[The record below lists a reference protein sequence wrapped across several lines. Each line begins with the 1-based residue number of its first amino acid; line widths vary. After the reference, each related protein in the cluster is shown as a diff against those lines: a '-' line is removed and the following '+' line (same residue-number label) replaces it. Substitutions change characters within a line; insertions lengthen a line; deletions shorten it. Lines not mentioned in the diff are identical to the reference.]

1 METGTKQR
9 QAAKAFVRDWTGKG
23 YEKGE
28 TQRFWLD
35 LLHRVFGVDNPT
47 QIMQFEIPVKT
58 ITKEKGSDFIDGYIS
73 TTKVLIEQK
82 GSHVDLSA
90 KAKQSDGA
98 ELTPYQQGRRYAAG
112 LPQSMYPRWI
122 VACNFDTFEVHD
134 MEHPN
139 DAPEVILLKDLEKE
153 YLRLSF
159 LVDDTNVHLKKELE
173 VSIQAGQI
181 VGVLYEKFL
190 AQYLHPENPDSQ
202 KSLNKLCVRLVFCLY
217 AEDAEIFGKKNMFHD
232 YMAQFPANE
241 FRKALIELFQVLD
254 TSPEDRDPYMDE
266 KLAAFPF
273 VSGGMFAGDIEIPR
287 ITEEIRNLILQRAS
301 DDFDW
306 SLISPTIFG
315 AVFES
320 TLNPDTRRAGGMHYT
335 SLENIH
341 KVIDPLFLDDLKAE
355 LADIKAEKVVRTKK
369 ARAAE
374 FQEKLASLKFL
385 DPACGSGNFLTE
397 SYTCLRRL
405 ENEAIK
411 ILYEDRVIGGLADPI
426 KVSIFQ
432 FYGIEIND
440 FACSVSQAAL
450 WIAETQMLKE
460 TDAIVGYD
468 LEPLPLKDYHNI
480 HEGNAL
486 RMDWNE
492 VVPAEEL
499 SFIMGNPPFVANSG
513 RTSAESSHS
522 KAMLNENQKKDKE
535 ALFGKDG
542 GLLDYVACWFKKA
555 SIYIQG
561 THVHVAFVS
570 TNSICQGQQVAPLW
584 KSLFTDH
591 IVINYAY
598 ESFKWGSE
606 AISNAVVH
614 VIIVGFSL
622 DKDNKCVLFD
632 ADGGRRVVD
641 HINAYLL
648 AAPDAFIDRRNSP
661 LFPVPIMTN
670 GGKPTEGGHLILS
683 EQEKDDILCA
693 NPNAGVLIRPY
704 MMGKDFIDRKPR
716 YCLWMVNASPSV
728 VRSCPKVVE
737 RIEKVRSFRLSSTK
751 ESTRKKA
758 DTPMLFDEVRV
769 SETDYVA
776 IPKVSS
782 GNRKYVPIDYLT
794 ADIIPGDK
802 LFFIQGTTNY
812 HFGIITS
819 IVHMA
824 WMRAV
829 GGYFGPSY
837 SYSNTIVYNNFPWP
851 NPSDSQKEKIKQTA
865 QAILDARAIF
875 PESSL
880 ADLYDELTMPP
891 KLRKAHRAN
900 DLAVLEAYGFPKD
913 ASESEIVARLFKM
926 YQELT

>member
-9 QAAKAFVRDWTGKG
+9 QAVKAFVKDWTGKG

-47 QIMQFEIPVKT
+47 QVMQFEIPVKT
-58 ITKEKGSDFIDGYIS
+58 ITKEKGSDFIDAYIPA
-73 TTKVLIEQK
+73 TKVLIEQK
-82 GSHVDLSA
+82 GSKVDLTA
-90 KAKQSDGA
+90 KARQSDGS

-112 LPQSMYPRWI
+112 LPLSMAPRWI

-134 MEHPN
+134 MERPN
-139 DAPEVILLKDLEKE
+139 DAPEIILLKDLEKDFH
-153 YLRLSF
+153 RLSF
-159 LVDDTNVHLKKELE
+159 LIDDTNVHLKKELE
-173 VSIQAGQI
+173 VSIQAGEI

-190 AQYLHPENPDSQ
+190 AQYIHPENPDSQ
-202 KSLNKLCVRLVFCLY
+202 KSLNKLCVRLVFCMY
-217 AEDAEIFGKKNMFHD
+217 AEDAGIFGTKNMFHD
-232 YMAQFPANE
+232 YMDQFSASE

-254 TSPEDRDPYMDE
+254 TAPEDRDPYMDE

-287 ITEEIRNLILQRAS
+287 ITEEIRTLILQRAS

-341 KVIDPLFLDDLKAE
+341 KVIDPLFLDDLKTE
-355 LADIKAEKVVRTKK
+355 LSDIKAEKVVRTKK
-369 ARAAE
+369 TRAAE
-374 FQEKLASLKFL
+374 FQDKLAGLKFL

-426 KVSIFQ
+426 KVSIYQ

-499 SFIMGNPPFVANSG
+499 SYIMGNPPFLGARIMSP
-513 RTSAESSHS
+513 E
-522 KAMLNENQKKDKE
+522 QKDD
-535 ALFGKDG
+535 LVSVFGPKWKNIG
-542 GLLDYVACWFKKA
+542 NMDYVTGWYKKA
-555 SIYIQG
+555 QEMME
-561 THVHVAFVS
+561 VNPDLRAALVS
-570 TNSICQGQQVAPLW
+570 TNSITQGEQVANLW
-584 KSLFTDH
+584 KPLMEAGIH
-591 IVINYAY
+591 IDFAWRTFI
-598 ESFKWGSE
+598 WDSE
-606 AISNAVVH
+606 ANQKAHVH
-614 VIIVGFSL
+614 CVIIGFSSCHSERQRRIFDGEKIIPASNINGYL
-622 DKDNKCVLFD
+622 IDGENVFVESRQHPLCNVPEIGIGNKPIDGGFYLFKDDEKEAFVAKEPGSKKYFRRWYGSDEFINRRPRWCLWLGD
-632 ADGGRRVVD
+632 ADPMD
-641 HINAYLL
+641 LL
-648 AAPDAFIDRRNSP
+648 KLP
-661 LFPVPIMTN
+661 
-670 GGKPTEGGHLILS
+670 E
-683 EQEKDDILCA
+683 
-693 NPNAGVLIRPY
+693 
-704 MMGKDFIDRKPR
+704 
-716 YCLWMVNASPSV
+716 CLKRIESVRDYRLASPSAGTV
-728 VRSCPKVVE
+728 KLAEKPTRFHVENMPKGNYIV
-737 RIEKVRSFRLSSTK
+737 
-751 ESTRKKA
+751 
-758 DTPMLFDEVRV
+758 
-769 SETDYVA
+769 
-776 IPKVSS
+776 IPEVSS
-782 GNRKYVPIDYLT
+782 EKRMYVPIGFMT
-794 ADIIPGDK
+794 PDIFCSNLVKLIPDAT
-802 LFFIQGTTNY
+802 LY
-812 HFGIITS
+812 HFGILTS
-819 IVHMA
+819 SVHNA
-824 WMRAV
+824 WMRV
-829 GGYFGPSY
+829 VCGRLKSDYRY
-837 SYSNTIVYNNFPWP
+837 SKDIVYSNFPWP
-851 NPSDSQKEKIKQTA
+851 IPTDAQKARIEETV
-865 QAILDARAIF
+865 QAILDARQIYPEASFADMYGNLILF
-875 PESSL
+875 P
-880 ADLYDELTMPP
+880 DLM
-891 KLRKAHRAN
+891 KAHRAN

-926 YQELT
+926 YQELTANK

>member
-9 QAAKAFVRDWTGKG
+9 QAVKAFVKDWTGKG

-47 QIMQFEIPVKT
+47 QVMQFEIPVKT
-58 ITKEKGSDFIDGYIS
+58 ITKEKGSDFIDAYIPA
-73 TTKVLIEQK
+73 TKVLIEQK
-82 GSHVDLSA
+82 GSKIDLTA
-90 KAKQSDGA
+90 KARQSDGS

-112 LPQSMYPRWI
+112 LPLSMAPRWI

-134 MEHPN
+134 MERPN
-139 DAPEVILLKDLEKE
+139 DAPEIILLKDLEKDFH
-153 YLRLSF
+153 RLSF
-159 LVDDTNVHLKKELE
+159 LIDDTNVHLKKELE
-173 VSIQAGQI
+173 VSIQAGEI

-190 AQYLHPENPDSQ
+190 AQYIHPENPESQ
-202 KSLNKLCVRLVFCLY
+202 KSLNKLCVRLVFCMY
-217 AEDAEIFGKKNMFHD
+217 AEDAGIFGTKNMFHD
-232 YMAQFPANE
+232 YMDQFSANE

-254 TSPEDRDPYMDE
+254 TAPEDRDPYMDE

-287 ITEEIRNLILQRAS
+287 ITEEIRTLILQRAS

-341 KVIDPLFLDDLKAE
+341 KVIDPLFLDDLKTE
-355 LADIKAEKVVRTKK
+355 LSDIKAEKVVRTKK
-369 ARAAE
+369 TRAAE
-374 FQEKLASLKFL
+374 FQDKLAGLKFL

-426 KVSIFQ
+426 KVSIYQ

-460 TDAIVGYD
+460 TDAVVGYD

-499 SFIMGNPPFVANSG
+499 SYIMGNPPFLGARIMSP
-513 RTSAESSHS
+513 E
-522 KAMLNENQKKDKE
+522 QKDD
-535 ALFGKDG
+535 LVSVFGPKWKNIG
-542 GLLDYVACWFKKA
+542 NMDYVTGWYKKA
-555 SIYIQG
+555 QEMME
-561 THVHVAFVS
+561 VNPNLRAALVS
-570 TNSICQGQQVAPLW
+570 TNSITQGEQVANLW
-584 KSLFTDH
+584 KPLMEAGIH
-591 IVINYAY
+591 IDFAWRTFI
-598 ESFKWGSE
+598 WDSE
-606 AISNAVVH
+606 ANQKAHVH
-614 VIIVGFSL
+614 CVIVGFSCDSTIRTKIIYDR
-622 DKDNKCVLFD
+622 DKAIKAANINGYLIDGENVYIESRPSVICSVPSIGIGNMPI
-632 ADGGRRVVD
+632 DGGFYLFKDDEKDEFVVKEPGSEKYFRRWYGSD
-641 HINAYLL
+641 EFINRRPRWCLWLGGANPMDLIKLPECLKRIESVQEFRASSSRPSTKKLADRPTRFGTENMPKGNYLL
-648 AAPDAFIDRRNSP
+648 
-661 LFPVPIMTN
+661 
-670 GGKPTEGGHLILS
+670 
-683 EQEKDDILCA
+683 
-693 NPNAGVLIRPY
+693 
-704 MMGKDFIDRKPR
+704 
-716 YCLWMVNASPSV
+716 
-728 VRSCPKVVE
+728 
-737 RIEKVRSFRLSSTK
+737 
-751 ESTRKKA
+751 
-758 DTPMLFDEVRV
+758 
-769 SETDYVA
+769 

-782 GNRKYVPIDYLT
+782 ERRHYIPVGFMTPEILSSDLVF
-794 ADIIPGDK
+794 IIPDAT
-802 LFFIQGTTNY
+802 LY
-812 HFGIITS
+812 HFGILTS
-819 IVHMA
+819 IVHNA
-824 WMRAV
+824 WMRV
-829 GGYFGPSY
+829 VCGRLKSDFRY
-837 SYSNTIVYNNFPWP
+837 SKDIVYNNFPWP
-851 NPSDSQKEKIKQTA
+851 EPTEDQKSKIEQTA
-865 QAILDARAIF
+865 QAILDARQIYPEASFADMYGNLILF
-875 PESSL
+875 P
-880 ADLYDELTMPP
+880 DLM
-891 KLRKAHRAN
+891 KAHRAN

-926 YQELT
+926 YQELTDTNH